1 MATLA
6 EKNPNVT
13 VLKIDIQEAGSPVA
27 RQYRIE
33 RIPYFRI
40 FDENGREIAQGD
52 DAVVW
57 LDKAMKEAKLSD

>member
-13 VLKIDIQEAGSPVA
+13 VLKIDIQESDSPVA

-33 RIPYFRI
+33 NIPYFRI
-40 FDENGREIAQGD
+40 FDGDGKEIARGEE
-52 DAVVW
+52 AIVW
-57 LDKAMKEAKLSD
+57 LDKAMKEAKLSY